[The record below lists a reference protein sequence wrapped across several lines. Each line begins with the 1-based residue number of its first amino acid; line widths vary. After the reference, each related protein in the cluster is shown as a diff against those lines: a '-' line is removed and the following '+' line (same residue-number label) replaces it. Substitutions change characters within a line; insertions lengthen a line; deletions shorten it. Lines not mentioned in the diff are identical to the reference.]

1 MSGEFKRTVAFLFF
15 LLAGLVLGTAIAYVC
30 KDIGFL
36 SWLAYTVSV
45 GIETGSPLVMNL
57 IVFEIALGFKIS
69 VNTAQIICV
78 IGALILYNKTC
89 KGL

>member
-1 MSGEFKRTVAFLFF
+1 MNSEFKRTVAFIFF
-15 LLAGLVLGTAIAYVC
+15 LLAGLVLGTAISYVC

-78 IGALILYNKTC
+78 IASLILYNKTC